1 MTGYT
6 IPTKE
11 KIKAVLSSCSRSA
24 DFTASAEHF
33 YDLGVRYDIDPAF
46 VVAVAAL
53 ESGWGSSPIASD
65 CKNVFN
71 INYVSGGAYS
81 SCTGHSRYVQYL
93 SYQQGIDVFCD
104 SLIMETYVKKHNQK
118 TPAQIT
124 CATWSGV
131 TDHCYCCDVISER
144 DAWADQVAAI
154 RAKFQQ

>member
-1 MTGYT
+1 
-6 IPTKE
+6 
-11 KIKAVLSSCSRSA
+11 
-24 DFTASAEHF
+24 
-33 YDLGVRYDIDPAF
+33 VRYDIDPAF